1 MHIDTDFEAA
11 AIDHVAAA
19 TPTGSPLRLR
29 LRRDNAAEF
38 SQWFAF
44 ELVDVPPDG
53 IDVRIEGLAGS
64 SYPKGWVDYRVCM
77 RADGGEAADWCRLP
91 TSFDGDAL
99 AFRAPGPARRL
110 RFAYFPT
117 FDRAAEDT
125 LVAQATQAGATLE
138 TLGASALGEPIRMLS
153 FEGRA
158 PRSRLWFMARQHP
171 GESQGGYCLEGLV
184 RALCGE
190 LRPVWEIG
198 GHAVHVVVNVNPDG
212 VRLGNLRTNARGA
225 NLNRCW
231 DREYPDAPETAVVR
245 RRMHALGLDLLV
257 DFHGDE
263 VLPHVFSV
271 GADGSPAWTPRLQA
285 LRRAFDEDLLQRSPV
300 FQTARGY
307 SVDRP
312 DHASPKKCIPWVAE
326 QFDALALT
334 IELPFK
340 ESADRP
346 RDDADVAA
354 YARTFGRAVLET
366 ALALAPSLRA

>member
-11 AIDHVAAA
+11 AIDHVASPAS
-19 TPTGSPLRLR
+19 GSPLRLR
-29 LRRDNAAEF
+29 LRSDNAAEF
-38 SQWFAF
+38 AQWFAF
-44 ELVDVPPDG
+44 ELVDLPPG
-53 IDVRIEGLAGS
+53 GVDVRIEGLAGS

-77 RADGGEAADWCRLP
+77 RADGGEAAAWRRLP
-91 TSFDGDAL
+91 TDFDGDAL
-99 AFRAPGPARRL
+99 AFHAPGPARRL

-117 FDRAAEDT
+117 FDRVAEDN
-125 LVAQATQAGATLE
+125 LVALATQAGATLE
-138 TLGASALGEPIRMLS
+138 TLGTSALGEPIRMLS
-153 FEGRA
+153 FEGDA
-158 PRSRLWFMARQHP
+158 PRTRLWFMARQHP

-184 RALCGE
+184 QGLCGE
-190 LRPVWEIG
+190 LRPVWENG
-198 GHAVHVVVNVNPDG
+198 GSAVHVVINANPDG

-231 DREYPDAPETAVVR
+231 DREYPDAPETAAVR
-245 RRMHALGLDLLV
+245 RRMQALGLDLLV

-285 LRRAFDEDLLQRSPV
+285 LRRTFDEDLLRRSPV

-312 DHASPKKCIPWVAE
+312 DHASPRKCIPWVAE
-326 QFDALALT
+326 QFDALAMT

-346 RDDADVAA
+346 RDDADATA

-366 ALALAPSLRA
+366 ALALAPSVRP